1 MEYAA
6 APGRN
11 SFKWPKKD
19 DTLTYATSDILCQI
33 DAPIPTNQRGHYSI
47 SYEDVDKIEKAAQG

>member
-11 SFKWPKKD
+11 SFKSSKKD
-19 DTLTYATSDILCQI
+19 KILTYPTSDILCQI
-33 DAPIPTNQRGHYSI
+33 EAPIPTNQRVHYSI
-47 SYEDVDKIEKAAQG
+47 ASEAVDKIEKTAQ

>member
-11 SFKWPKKD
+11 SFTWPKKD
-19 DTLTYATSDILCQI
+19 DILTYATSDILCQI
-33 DAPIPTNQRGHYSI
+33 DAPIPTNQRGHYLI
-47 SYEDVDKIEKAAQG
+47 SSEDVDKIEKAAQ